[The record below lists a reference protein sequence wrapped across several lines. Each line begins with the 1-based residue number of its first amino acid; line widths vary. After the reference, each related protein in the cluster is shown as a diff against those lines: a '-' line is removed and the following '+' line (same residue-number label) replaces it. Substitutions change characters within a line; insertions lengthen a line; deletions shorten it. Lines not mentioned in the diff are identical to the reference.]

1 MGAEAEAPGPGIGTG
16 LMLAVVLLVSALAGA
31 LGGAGLR
38 AIQDRGGDETAAL
51 RPPVLV
57 LSVAEALRAGQDAAA
72 IRGLAQRLA
81 DGGFLVLDAQA
92 VLAAPRA
99 LSLAELSQ
107 SGREA
112 R

>member
-1 MGAEAEAPGPGIGTG
+1 MGVEAEAPRSGAGPT
-16 LMLAVVLLVSALAGA
+16 LVLVLVVSAIAGA

-38 AIQDRGGDETAAL
+38 ALQDRGSEDATAL

-57 LSVAEALRAGQDAAA
+57 LSVADALRAGRDATA

>member
-1 MGAEAEAPGPGIGTG
+1 MAAEAEAPGPGIGTG
-16 LMLAVVLLVSALAGA
+16 PTLVLVLVVSAIAGA
-31 LGGAGLR
+31 LGGAGLW
-38 AIQDRGGDETAAL
+38 AIQDRGSDETAAL

-57 LSVAEALRAGQDAAA
+57 LSVADALRAGRDATA

>member
-1 MGAEAEAPGPGIGTG
+1 MGVEAEAPGPGIGTG

-38 AIQDRGGDETAAL
+38 AIQDRGSDDTAAL

-57 LSVAEALRAGQDAAA
+57 LSVADALRAGRDATA

-92 VLAAPRA
+92 VLAAPQ
-99 LSLAELSQ
+99 ELFVPK
-107 SGREA
+107 GGVGPK
-112 R
+112 